1 MSRKNR
7 YEYTDWKGLGNR
19 VKSYREQIGIT
30 KEKFAEM
37 INRTE
42 NYLSELEKG
51 NRSCSVHTLHQI
63 AIALRL
69 PVDKC
74 FMVITWKRKE
84 KVLTKRFYMR

>member
-42 NYLSELEKG
+42 NYLSTG
-51 NRSCSVHTLHQI
+51 NLKAI
-63 AIALRL
+63 AI
-69 PVDKC
+69 
-74 FMVITWKRKE
+74 
-84 KVLTKRFYMR
+84 